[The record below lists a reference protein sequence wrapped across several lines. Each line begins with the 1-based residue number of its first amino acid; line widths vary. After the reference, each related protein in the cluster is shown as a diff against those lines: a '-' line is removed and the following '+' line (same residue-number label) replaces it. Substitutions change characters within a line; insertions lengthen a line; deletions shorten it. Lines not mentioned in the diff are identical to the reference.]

1 MLFSSAEHKLFGL
14 WDLSFYFG
22 LGHADLRVDS
32 SRDGSDRI
40 DQGEQAKHRGDCVL
54 HSHCSV
60 DVRDS
65 FFLHVQRSRLI
76 IFSFVLMCR
85 YEKSEAA
92 AAAVGFCC
100 FVEVVVDE

>member
-22 LGHADLRVDS
+22 LGHADLCVDS

-40 DQGEQAKHRGDCVL
+40 DQGEQAKHRGDSVL
-54 HSHCSV
+54 HSHCGV

-85 YEKSEAA
+85 YEKSEAT